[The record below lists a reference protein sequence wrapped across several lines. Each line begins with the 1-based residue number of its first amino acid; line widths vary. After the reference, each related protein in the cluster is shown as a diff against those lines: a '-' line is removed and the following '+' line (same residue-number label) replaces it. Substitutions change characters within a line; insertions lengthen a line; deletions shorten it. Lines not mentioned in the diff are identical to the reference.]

1 MYNDGFV
8 VHAMR
13 VEATVEG
20 ATEDAE
26 AAVEGAAV
34 EGALL
39 ELVVYACSEQHKHH
53 HTRQRRLPTPALFLS
68 HWRPGRQWGVY
79 LGVVGVRQ
87 CYRLRRRQ

>member
-1 MYNDGFV
+1 MYNDGFL
-8 VHAMR
+8 VHAVR

-20 ATEDAE
+20 AAEDAE
-26 AAVEGAAV
+26 AVV

-39 ELVVYACSEQHKHH
+39 ELVVVYACSEQYKHH
-53 HTRQRRLPTPALFLS
+53 HPRQRRLPAPALFLS